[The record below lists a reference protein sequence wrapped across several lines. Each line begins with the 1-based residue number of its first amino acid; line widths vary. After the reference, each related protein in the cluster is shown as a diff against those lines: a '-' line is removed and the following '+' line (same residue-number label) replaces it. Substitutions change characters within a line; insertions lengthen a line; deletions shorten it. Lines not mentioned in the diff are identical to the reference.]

1 MKISLSH
8 RVTSLEESQTIAM
21 AKKTRELKD
30 AGLDVIGLSLGE
42 PDFPTPDFIKE
53 AAKRA
58 IDDDFSHYTAVPG
71 DAGLILAI
79 QKKFERDNGLRYAT
93 KEIVASTGA
102 KQSIINVLLSVVN
115 PGDEVILPA
124 PYWVSYNAMVQMAD
138 GVAVEVLAGVDQDF
152 KITADQLEAA
162 ITPKT
167 RAILFSSPCNP
178 TGAVYTESELRAWAT
193 VLEKHPQIVVIADEI
208 YEHIQFDTT
217 HFSFAKIPGMFER
230 TVTVNGVSK
239 GFAMTGWRLGYIGA
253 PASLAGACNKLQ
265 GQFTSAPSSISQK
278 AAQAALEADP
288 STIAYMV
295 DAFKKR
301 RSAVYDRLKN
311 LQGWSTPLP
320 PGAFY
325 LFSDI
330 TEFLQTIDPAKG
342 IVSSADFCMYLL
354 NDHHVALVP
363 GEAFGAPGCIRI
375 SYAASLEDLNE
386 ACTRIEKA
394 VHSLLNK

>member
-1 MKISLSH
+1 MNTPLSH

-30 AGLDVIGLSLGE
+30 AGLDIIGLSLGE
-42 PDFPTPDFIKE
+42 PDFPTPEFIKE
-53 AAKRA
+53 AAKQA

-71 DAGLILAI
+71 DAGLIRAI
-79 QKKFERDNGLRYAT
+79 QKKFLRDNGLEYGSNQV
-93 KEIVASTGA
+93 VASTGA

-124 PYWVSYNAMVQMAD
+124 PYWVSYRAMVQMAE
-138 GVAVEVLAGVDQDF
+138 GVPVEVSAGVESDF
-152 KITADQLEAA
+152 KLSAEQLRQA

-167 RAILFSSPCNP
+167 RALLFSSPCNP
-178 TGAVYTESELRAWAT
+178 TGAVYSEAELRAWAE
-193 VLEKHPQIVVIADEI
+193 VLKEYPDIVVIADEI
-208 YEHIQFDTT
+208 YEHIIFDLP
-217 HFSFAKIPGMFER
+217 HFSMAQIPEMYSR

-253 PASLAGACNKLQ
+253 PAHIAAACSKIQ
-265 GQFTSAPSSISQK
+265 GQFTSAPSSISQR

-288 STIAYMV
+288 SKISFMV
-295 DAFKKR
+295 DAFEER
-301 RSAVYDRLKN
+301 RSIVFEAMKKLP
-311 LQGWSTPLP
+311 GWSTPLP

-330 TEFLQTIDPAKG
+330 SDFLQSIPASRG
-342 IVSSADFCMYLL
+342 IETASDFCMYLL
-354 NDHHVALVP
+354 NDFHVALVP

-375 SYAASLEDLNE
+375 SYAASVEDLKK
-386 ACTRIEKA
+386 ATDRIQQA
-394 VHSLLNK
+394 VQSLIAE